1 MSNLGK
7 FIIKNLNKNII
18 KEKKSLSEKSLVTLI
33 TKMGMID
40 DQDSIFEMFQYI
52 ESQDIDITFDFGDT
66 LYRRYIS
73 VKNIYKNKDKIVDI
87 MKRSDKRKNVFIDD
101 EWLKK
106 NKEKEIE
113 D

>member
-7 FIIKNLNKNII
+7 FIIKSLNKDI
-18 KEKKSLSEKSLVTLI
+18 KKNLSEKSLVDLI
-33 TKMGMID
+33 SKMGIVD
-40 DQDSIFEMFQYI
+40 DLDSIFEMFHYF
-52 ESQDIDITFDFGDT
+52 ESQDIEITFDLKDT

-73 VKNIYKNKDKIVDI
+73 AKKIYKNKDKIVDI
-87 MKRSDKRKNVFIDD
+87 MNRSDKQKNVFIDD

>member
-7 FIIKNLNKNII
+7 FIIKTLDKNIK

-33 TKMGMID
+33 TKMGIVD
-40 DQDSIFEMFQYI
+40 DFDSILEMFHYF
-52 ESQDIDITFDFGDT
+52 ESQDIEISFDFKDT
-66 LYRRYIS
+66 LYRQYIS
-73 VKNIYKNKDKIVDI
+73 AKKIYKNKDKIVDI
-87 MKRSDKRKNVFIDD
+87 MNRSDKLKNVFIDD

-106 NKEKEIE
+106 DKEKEIE